1 MNTLPDQMEQQELV
15 MKEDN
20 ELLAK
25 LKQDPEVLKLAA
37 SIDVKN
43 QVELLEFGRE
53 PANEISA
60 FTGKVLNSVQ
70 ANSMEESSELLN
82 QLGKIM
88 DKFDKKD
95 FVEKKGLI
103 NKVFNRGNKI
113 IEKLFSKYQTMGTE
127 IDKVY
132 VEITKYE
139 SEMKKSTTT
148 LEELYEQNFR
158 YFMELEKYIAAG
170 DVRIQELKA
179 EEPAMR
185 LKAET
190 GDQLAMMQLTT
201 LQNAIELLEQRVYD
215 LEMAKQVSYQSAP
228 QIRMLQRGNT
238 KLIGKINSAFVTTIP
253 IFKTG
258 LINAIAAKRQNLVA
272 QSMNELDRRTNEM
285 LIKNAN
291 DISRQSVDIAR
302 MSGQPSIKIETIE
315 QTWETIM
322 KGMNDTREIEQEN
335 RRMREEGRLRI
346 EELQK
351 KYEETQRKA

>member
-148 LEELYEQNFR
+148 LEELYDQNFR

-179 EEPAMR
+179 EEPTVR

>member
-179 EEPAMR
+179 EEPAVR